1 MGSPYI
7 LIDNAIWNNANY
19 FLHSLLNQWL
29 YLIFYFGQKSS
40 SFPGLWDLVLAFFD
54 IFVSQLFSTTY
65 VCAKSLQSRLTLCHP
80 MDYSLPGFS
89 VHGIFQAGIPEWVA
103 ISFSKGS
110 FWPRDWTQV
119 SFYAGI
125 FFTLWATNARC
136 LVTGNT
142 HGKCQFVVNQNKTK
156 NTP

>member
-1 MGSPYI
+1 MKSVSENIQLSKDLFHQIPGAQS
-7 LIDNAIWNNANY
+7 AS
-19 FLHSLLNQWL
+19 LHPELPQGVLKVDSC
-29 YLIFYFGQKSS
+29 SS
-40 SFPGLWDLVLAFFD
+40 
-54 IFVSQLFSTTY
+54 T
-65 VCAKSLQSRLTLCHP
+65 VCNLCRKNEWMQVTRPCPTRCHP

>member
-1 MGSPYI
+1 MKSVSENIQLSKDLFHQIPGAQS
-7 LIDNAIWNNANY
+7 AS
-19 FLHSLLNQWL
+19 LHPELPQGVLKVESC
-29 YLIFYFGQKSS
+29 SS
-40 SFPGLWDLVLAFFD
+40 A
-54 IFVSQLFSTTY
+54 
-65 VCAKSLQSRLTLCHP
+65 VCNLCRMNEWMQVIRPCPTLCHP